1 MGIPIIWL
9 TQAVF
14 LGVIISNL
22 EGTLI
27 ECPKL
32 ENLIEIDVPAKAMEI
47 GDTNVVMLGALSQI
61 TPFNRIE
68 KELWLQAPKEV
79 IPSALLWGG
88 NYKVF
93 NEGRELIW
101 LSQRLFENYLFY
113 PI

>member
-47 GDTNVVMLGALSQI
+47 GDTTGRIANVVMLGALSQI

-88 NYKVF
+88 AITKSLMRVGN
-93 NEGRELIW
+93 
-101 LSQRLFENYLFY
+101 
-113 PI
+113 